1 MFLKPR
7 RRGSPRSTRQRGA
20 TLLESL
26 VSILVLAVGVLAILW
41 VQVRT
46 LAETQTSA
54 RRAQA
59 VRAIE
64 DLGERIRSNPDAF
77 GQLQLY
83 VADWDAGETPP
94 AADCR
99 ASACSSAQLAARDIW
114 EWQAEVAERLPLC
127 KATVFLSSDED
138 AGNRRQLGV
147 MVGWRANERSD
158 DKGYLAPL
166 AGLGGTGARHAVCPT
181 GLVCHLVYV
190 QP

>member
-1 MFLKPR
+1 MTARSVIR
-7 RRGSPRSTRQRGA
+7 RPATGQRGV

-26 VSILVLAVGVLAILW
+26 VSILILAVGVLAILW

-64 DLGERIRSNPDAF
+64 DLGERVKSNPDAF
-77 GQLQLY
+77 AQLKDY
-83 VADWDAGETPP
+83 TADWEVGKAPE
-94 AADCR
+94 ADCR
-99 ASACSSAQLAARDIW
+99 AKACNAAQLAARDLW
-114 EWQAEVAERLPLC
+114 EWKVEIAQRLPLG

-138 AGNRRQLGV
+138 PDNKRQLGV
-147 MVGWRANERSD
+147 MVGWRSNERFD
-158 DKGYLAPL
+158 GKGYLEPL
-166 AGLGGTGARHAVCPT
+166 AQPAPGAAGIPSCPAGLI
-181 GLVCHLVYV
+181 CHLVYV

>member
-1 MFLKPR
+1 MQLNAQR
-7 RRGSPRSTRQRGA
+7 ISQRQGTRQRGV

-26 VSILVLAVGVLAILW
+26 VSILILAVGVLAILW

-64 DLGERIRSNPDAF
+64 DLGERIKSNPDAF
-77 GQLQLY
+77 AQLNAY
-83 VADWDAGETPP
+83 VADWDIGDAP

-99 ASACSSAQLAARDIW
+99 AKACTTAQLAARDLW
-114 EWQAEVAERLPLC
+114 EWKTEVAQRLPLG

-138 AGNRRQLGV
+138 ANNKRQLGV
-147 MVGWRANERSD
+147 MVGWRSNERSD

-166 AGLGGTGARHAVCPT
+166 AQPAPSATGTPSCPT
-181 GLVCHLVYV
+181 GLICHVVYV